1 MQDFSALLGDMK
13 MLDELKSNE
22 ESIIAAW
29 ENIRNSDEEKV
40 KESNVRSFMI
50 KVYNA
55 LNSKKS
61 SLYKKFSL
69 TRSANIVSD
78 ETIKKK
84 VQNDI
89 KNEELKFVPQISEN
103 SKILDWNTKL
113 KENSERVP
121 RYQILINKGIK
132 Y

>member
-22 ESIIAAW
+22 EAIIAGW

>member
-1 MQDFSALLGDMK
+1 LQDFSALLGDMK

-22 ESIIAAW
+22 EAIIAGW

-78 ETIKKK
+78 ETIKM
-84 VQNDI
+84 
-89 KNEELKFVPQISEN
+89 KFVPQISEN